1 MTKRKN
7 KYSVYKSQKMK
18 NISNIIIFAI
28 LISSCGN
35 KKEESKV
42 VLENKAEKTELP
54 KQLFNETEIAKYT
67 MSAIMNQPPEI
78 INVKDNN
85 GIYYVSYI
93 RKDDGKKFD
102 YKIKFN
108 GKNII
113 WGNSDG
119 RWRDTQYDE
128 KIKYSEKENKLIIT
142 QTFEDG
148 SNIDKEF
155 SKSE

>member
-1 MTKRKN
+1 
-7 KYSVYKSQKMK
+7 MK
-18 NISNIIIFAI
+18 NILNIIILAI
-28 LISSCGN
+28 LVSSCGN
-35 KKEESKV
+35 KKEKSKV
-42 VLENKAEKTELP
+42 VLENKLEKTELP
-54 KQLFNETEIAKYT
+54 KQLFTETEIAKYT
-67 MSAIMNQPPEI
+67 VSAIMDQQPEI

-85 GIYYVSYI
+85 GIYFVSYT

-128 KIKYSEKENKLIIT
+128 KIKYSKKENKLTIT

-155 SKSE
+155 TKSE

>member
-1 MTKRKN
+1 M
-7 KYSVYKSQKMK
+7 VYKSQKMK
-18 NISNIIIFAI
+18 SILNILIFAI
-28 LISSCGN
+28 LISGCSN
-35 KKEESKV
+35 KKEKSKV
-42 VLENKAEKTELP
+42 VLEKKAEKTELT
-54 KQLFNETEIAKYT
+54 KQLFTETEIAKYT
-67 MSAIMNQPPEI
+67 MSTIMNQPPEI

-93 RKDDGKKFD
+93 RKGDGKKFD

-108 GKNII
+108 GKYII

-128 KIKYSEKENKLIIT
+128 KIKYSEKDNKLTIT

-148 SNIDKEF
+148 SNIEKQF

>member
-1 MTKRKN
+1 
-7 KYSVYKSQKMK
+7 MK
-18 NISNIIIFAI
+18 KFLNILIFTL

-42 VLENKAEKTELP
+42 VLGNESDKTELP
-54 KQLFNETEIAKYT
+54 KQIFSKTEIAKYT
-67 MSAIMNQPPEI
+67 MSAIMNQSPEI
-78 INVKDNN
+78 IAVKENN
-85 GIYYVSYI
+85 GIYYASYI

-108 GKNII
+108 KKNVI

-128 KIKYSEKENKLIIT
+128 KIKYSEKGNKLIIT

>member
-1 MTKRKN
+1 
-7 KYSVYKSQKMK
+7 MK
-18 NISNIIIFAI
+18 NILNIIILAI
-28 LISSCGN
+28 LVSSCGN
-35 KKEESKV
+35 KKEKSKV
-42 VLENKAEKTELP
+42 VLENKLEKTELP
-54 KQLFNETEIAKYT
+54 KQLFTETEIAKYT
-67 MSAIMNQPPEI
+67 MSAIMDQQPEI

-85 GIYYVSYI
+85 GIYFVSYT

-128 KIKYSEKENKLIIT
+128 KIKYSKKENKLTIT

-155 SKSE
+155 TKSE

>member
-1 MTKRKN
+1 
-7 KYSVYKSQKMK
+7 MK